1 MQKTWIFLK
10 NGWKMIVCTYMYLFS
25 SHSLYLFA
33 YLNVAAQKETYF
45 SDPFI
50 LFCILLL
57 GCDVNLCSSTK
68 KKFSFLA
75 QYHIP
80 FAQFFSCA
88 YTCDINFKS
97 MLVFWIQIMN
107 VRWNR
112 CIFEPHRLNIQIQF
126 KWYIHSTQ
134 HIELD
139 QYVASRVF
147 VFL

>member
-1 MQKTWIFLK
+1 MNIFEKRLE
-10 NGWKMIVCTYMYLFS
+10 NDRLHIYVSLFFS
-25 SHSLYLFA
+25 FSLSICVFECCGTKR
-33 YLNVAAQKETYF
+33 NVF
-45 SDPFI
+45 FRSIHFI
-50 LFCILLL
+50 LYFIARLRCELVLQHK
-57 GCDVNLCSSTK
+57 K

-88 YTCDINFKS
+88 YTYDINFKS